1 MRWIAAVLLGLFLV
15 PSASAADWPSW
26 RGQPTGIFRTG
37 HYDAGEWIYTNGIQ
51 QARGANTDGFH
62 RTDYFKATDPH
73 GDDPTHINRDVYNA
87 VTYDA
92 FGIHRVAHNG
102 DYRLPTDD
110 TKFPVGTADLAE
122 VRLAV
127 QGSDL
132 YVRFL
137 WNSFPRPDAQI
148 VTLTFG
154 DGAAHQ
160 WPRNARI
167 SSPWQKA
174 LTVWGTGGALA
185 DASGKEQPV
194 DVRAGDHVTEAR
206 IPLSALPAGPWKL
219 RGGSGLADG
228 GKYMEV
234 PAGEASA
241 TQPGSGGP
249 TSPTN
254 VWDLLFADDTTWT
267 FDERR
272 QSDDLANA
280 DASGDTS
287 TVDPARIRGL
297 ASAARIRRGGA
308 ARASARRAT
317 ALGTS
322 ARGAATHGTSA
333 RRAATHW
340 TSARRARASAAPDP
354 IRTGDITRLFWS
366 RWSGGDG
373 VKRYLGL
380 DASGSPPPPGTP
392 TQGFMETW
400 QWQGRLQPYA
410 MHVPTRYAKSTTK
423 WPLIV
428 YLHGFA
434 NSYDEAFYEPAG
446 LVHEADR
453 QGYLL
458 AAPLER
464 GDYFYRDQGDM
475 DVLEVIQDVERHY
488 KVDRSRIYLM
498 GHSMGGYGTNNVS
511 THHPDLFAA
520 VAPAEGT
527 DSIDL
532 AANLR
537 NVPWFE
543 TSSEE
548 DLDAGAQDAK
558 KMYGELSDGGFDAT
572 LLVYDFK
579 IHEYSSIYDHLPDL
593 FRFFAR
599 NTLKRNPAIVSFVRP
614 TSQDRPQ
621 LGLVYDHA
629 YWLSGITAADAK
641 SNATVTA
648 TSSAIR
654 HVDPDPA
661 RANRTTQLVFDPDA
675 PSKRSIGELYTTTPG
690 GGPYLPRA
698 NALSIAAA
706 NLGAL
711 TVDTERAR
719 LRLRG
724 LRIESDADKPYEL
737 TLRTG
742 RSTKRITVPAGKQ
755 TLTL

>member
-1 MRWIAAVLLGLFLV
+1 VKRILAIAVCLL
-15 PSASAADWPSW
+15 AAAPAAQAIEWK
-26 RGQPTGIFRTG
+26 GEPTGIFRTG
-37 HYDAGEWIYTNGIQ
+37 RYDSGEWIYTNGIQ
-51 QARGANTDGFH
+51 QARGANSDGLH

-73 GDDPTHINRDVYNA
+73 GDDPTHINRDIYNA

-92 FGIHRVAHNG
+92 FGSHRAAHNG
-102 DYRLPTDD
+102 DYQLPTDD
-110 TKFPVGTADLAE
+110 SKFPVGTADLAE
-122 VRLAV
+122 LRLAIR
-127 QGSDL
+127 GGDL
-132 YVRFL
+132 YVRLL

-148 VTLTFG
+148 ATLTFG
-154 DGAAHQ
+154 DGPAHP
-160 WPRNARI
+160 WPRNARL

-174 LTVWGTGGALA
+174 LTVWGSGAALA
-185 DASGKEQPV
+185 DATGGEQQIAV
-194 DVRAGDHVTEAR
+194 TTGDHVTEAR
-206 IPLSALPAGPWKL
+206 VPLAALPEGKWTL

-228 GKYMEV
+228 GRYTEV
-234 PAGEASA
+234 PAGQASS

-249 TSPTN
+249 ASPTN
-254 VWDLLFADDTTWT
+254 VWDLLFADDAKWT
-267 FDERR
+267 FDELR
-272 QSDDLANA
+272 QSDDLAKA
-280 DASGDTS
+280 DATTDKVD
-287 TVDPARIRGL
+287 VDPARLRLG
-297 ASAARIRRGGA
+297 ASTARTKR
-308 ARASARRAT
+308 T
-317 ALGTS
+317 
-322 ARGAATHGTSA
+322 
-333 RRAATHW
+333 
-340 TSARRARASAAPDP
+340 PDP
-354 IRTGDITRLFWS
+354 AAFRTGDITRLFAS

-373 VKRYLGL
+373 LKRYLGL
-380 DASGSPPPPGTP
+380 DASGSPPPPGAP

-400 QWQGRLQPYA
+400 QWSGRLQPYA
-410 MHVPTRYAKSTTK
+410 MHVPDRYAKSKTR

-446 LVHEADR
+446 LVDEADR

-488 KVDRSRIYLM
+488 NVDRSRIYLI

-527 DSIDL
+527 DSIEL

-543 TSSEE
+543 TSAEE

-558 KMYGELSDGGFDAT
+558 KMYGELSDRGFEAT

-599 NTLKRNPAIVSFVRP
+599 NTLERNPAIVSFVRP
-614 TSQDRPQ
+614 AGQDRPE

-629 YWLSGITAADAK
+629 YWLSDITAADAK
-641 SNATVTA
+641 TNATVTV

-661 RANRTTQLVFDPDA
+661 RAERTTEVVFDPDA
-675 PSKRSIGELYTTTPG
+675 PTKRSIGELYSTTPG

-698 NALSIAAA
+698 NALSITAT
-706 NLGAL
+706 NLSAV
-711 TVDTERAR
+711 TVDAERAR
-719 LRLRG
+719 LRLRR
-724 LRIESDADKPYEL
+724 LRVQSNSDKPYIL
-737 TLRTG
+737 VLRAG
-742 RSTKRITVPAGKQ
+742 RTTKRVAVPAGEQ
-755 TLTL
+755 TLRL

>member
-1 MRWIAAVLLGLFLV
+1 VKRISLAIAVALLAAPTAHAV
-15 PSASAADWPSW
+15 DWK
-26 RGQPTGIFRTG
+26 GEPTGIFRTAR
-37 HYDAGEWIYTNGIQ
+37 YDRGEWIYTNGIQ
-51 QARGANTDGFH
+51 QARGANSDGLH

-73 GDDPTHINRDVYNA
+73 GDDPTHINRDIYNA

-92 FGIHRVAHNG
+92 FGSHRAAHNG
-102 DYRLPTDD
+102 DYQLPTDD
-110 TKFPVGTADLAE
+110 AKFPVGTADLAE
-122 VRLAV
+122 LRLAV
-127 QGSDL
+127 NGGDL
-132 YVRFL
+132 CVRFL
-137 WNSFPRPDAQI
+137 WSSFPRPDAQI
-148 VTLTFG
+148 ATLTFG
-154 DGAAHQ
+154 DGASHP
-160 WPRNARI
+160 WPRNARL

-174 LTVWGTGGALA
+174 LTVWGTGATLA
-185 DASGKEQPV
+185 DAGGAEQPV
-194 DVRAGDHVTEAR
+194 EVTVGDHVTEAR
-206 IPLSALPAGPWKL
+206 VPLSALPPGRWTL
-219 RGGSGLADG
+219 RGGAGLADG

-234 PAGEASA
+234 PAGQASA
-241 TQPGSGGP
+241 TEPGSGGP
-249 TSPTN
+249 ASPTN
-254 VWDLLFADDTTWT
+254 VWDLLFADDAKWT
-267 FDERR
+267 FDELR
-272 QSDDLANA
+272 QADDLAKG
-280 DASGDTS
+280 DASTDVV
-287 TVDPARIRGL
+287 TVDPQRLKRK
-297 ASAARIRRGGA
+297 S
-308 ARASARRAT
+308 
-317 ALGTS
+317 TS
-322 ARGAATHGTSA
+322 
-333 RRAATHW
+333 
-340 TSARRARASAAPDP
+340 SAAP
-354 IRTGDITRLFWS
+354 RTGDITRLFAS

-373 VKRYLGL
+373 LKRYMGL
-380 DASGSPPPPGTP
+380 DASGSPPPPGAP

-400 QWQGRLQPYA
+400 QWSGRLQPYA
-410 MHVPTRYAKSTTK
+410 MHVPDRYAKSKTK

-446 LVHEADR
+446 LVDEADR

-488 KVDRSRIYLM
+488 RVDRSRIYLM

-527 DSIDL
+527 DSIEL

-537 NVPWFE
+537 NVPWYE

-558 KMYGELSDGGFDAT
+558 KMYGELSDRGFDAA

-599 NTLKRNPAIVSFVRP
+599 NTLKRDPAIVSFVRP
-614 TSQDRPQ
+614 AGQDRPE

-629 YWLSGITAADAK
+629 YWLSAIGAADPK
-641 SNATVTA
+641 SNASVTA

-661 RANRTTQLVFDPDA
+661 RAERTTQLVFDPDA
-675 PSKRSIGELYTTTPG
+675 PTKRSIGELYTTSPG

-698 NALSIAAA
+698 NSLSIDAA
-706 NLGAL
+706 NLSTV
-711 TVDTERAR
+711 TVDVARAR

-724 LRIESDADKPYEL
+724 LRIRSGSDHAYEL
-737 TLRTG
+737 VLRSGKAT
-742 RSTKRITVPAGKQ
+742 RRIEVAAGKQ
-755 TLTL
+755 ALRL

>member
-1 MRWIAAVLLGLFLV
+1 VKRIVLGIAFLLAFA
-15 PSASAADWPSW
+15 PAAGAIEWK
-26 RGQPTGIFRTG
+26 GEPTGIFRTAR
-37 HYDAGEWIYTNGIQ
+37 YDRGEWIYTNGIQ
-51 QARGANTDGFH
+51 QARGANSDGLR

-73 GDDPTHINRDVYNA
+73 GDDPTHINRDIYNA

-92 FGIHRVAHNG
+92 FGSHRAAHNG
-102 DYRLPTDD
+102 DYQLPTDD
-110 TKFPVGTADLAE
+110 AKFPVGTADLAE
-122 VRLAV
+122 LRLATK
-127 QGSDL
+127 GGDL
-132 YVRFL
+132 HVRFL

-148 VTLTFG
+148 ATLTFG
-154 DGAAHQ
+154 DGPSHP
-160 WPRNARI
+160 WPRNARL

-174 LTVWGTGGALA
+174 LTVWGTGAALA
-185 DASGKEQPV
+185 DANGGEQPV
-194 DVRAGDHVTEAR
+194 EVKVGDHVTEAR
-206 IPLSALPAGPWKL
+206 IPLSALPAGKWAL
-219 RGGSGLADG
+219 RGGAGLADA

-234 PAGEASA
+234 PAGQASS

-254 VWDLLFADDTTWT
+254 VWDLLFADDAKWT
-267 FDERR
+267 FDELR
-272 QSDDLANA
+272 QSDDLAKG
-280 DASGDTS
+280 DATTDSVV
-287 TVDPARIRGL
+287 VDPARIRPS
-297 ASAARIRRGGA
+297 AS
-308 ARASARRAT
+308 
-317 ALGTS
+317 
-322 ARGAATHGTSA
+322 
-333 RRAATHW
+333 
-340 TSARRARASAAPDP
+340 RARSKRSADP
-354 IRTGDITRLFWS
+354 ATVRTGDITRLFSS

-373 VKRYLGL
+373 LERYMGL

-400 QWQGRLQPYA
+400 QWSGRLQPYA
-410 MHVPTRYAKSTTK
+410 MHVPARYARSKTK

-446 LVHEADR
+446 LVDEADR

-464 GDYFYRDQGDM
+464 GDWFYRDQGDM

-527 DSIDL
+527 DSIEL

-537 NVPWFE
+537 NVPWYE
-543 TSSEE
+543 TSAEE

-558 KMYGELSDGGFDAT
+558 KMYGELSDRGFDAT

-599 NTLKRNPAIVSFVRP
+599 HTLRRDPAIVSFVRP
-614 TSQDRPQ
+614 AGQDRPE

-629 YWLSGITAADAK
+629 YWLSAITAADPKA
-641 SNATVTA
+641 NATVTA

-661 RANRTTQLVFDPDA
+661 RAERTTQVVFDPDA
-675 PSKRSIGELYTTTPG
+675 PTKRSIGELYTTTPG
-690 GGPYLPRA
+690 AGPYLPRA
-698 NALSIAAA
+698 NALSISAA
-706 NLGAL
+706 NLSSV
-711 TVDTERAR
+711 TVDAARAR
-719 LRLRG
+719 LSLRG
-724 LRIESDADKPYEL
+724 LRIESDSDHAYQL
-737 TLRTG
+737 VLRSGKT
-742 RSTKRITVPAGKQ
+742 TKRVQVAAGRQ
-755 TLTL
+755 TLTI

>member
-1 MRWIAAVLLGLFLV
+1 VKRITLAIAIALL
-15 PSASAADWPSW
+15 AAPVAHALDWK
-26 RGQPTGIFRTG
+26 GQPTGIFRTAR
-37 HYDAGEWIYTNGIQ
+37 YDRGEWIYTNGIQ
-51 QARGANTDGFH
+51 QARGANTDGLH

-73 GDDPTHINRDVYNA
+73 GDDPTHIPRDVYNA

-92 FGIHRVAHNG
+92 FGSHRAAHNG
-102 DYRLPTDD
+102 DYQLPTDD
-110 TKFPVGTADLAE
+110 KKFPVGTADLAE

-127 QGSDL
+127 KGGDL

-148 VTLTFG
+148 ATLTFG
-154 DGAAHQ
+154 DGATRP
-160 WPRNARI
+160 WPRNARL
-167 SSPWQKA
+167 SSPWQEA
-174 LTVWGTGGALA
+174 LTVWGTGATLTDA
-185 DASGKEQPV
+185 DGRETLVAVS
-194 DVRAGDHVTEAR
+194 AGDHTTEAR
-206 IPLSALPAGPWKL
+206 IPLSALPAGKWTL
-219 RGGSGLADG
+219 RGGAGLAAD
-228 GKYMEV
+228 GKYMNV
-234 PAGEASA
+234 PAGQASDS
-241 TQPGSGGP
+241 QPGSGGP

-254 VWDLLFADDTTWT
+254 VWDLLFADDAKWT
-267 FDERR
+267 FDELR
-272 QSDDLANA
+272 QADDLAKA
-280 DASGDTS
+280 DATS
-287 TVDPARIRGL
+287 DSAVVDPARLRM
-297 ASAARIRRGGA
+297 AR
-308 ARASARRAT
+308 ST
-317 ALGTS
+317 
-322 ARGAATHGTSA
+322 
-333 RRAATHW
+333 
-340 TSARRARASAAPDP
+340 SAAP
-354 IRTGDITRLFWS
+354 RTGDITRLFAS

-373 VKRYLGL
+373 LKRYMGL

-400 QWQGRLQPYA
+400 QWSGRLQPYA
-410 MHVPTRYAKSTTK
+410 MHVPQRYAKSKST

-446 LVHEADR
+446 LVDEADH

-475 DVLEVIQDVERHY
+475 DVLEVIKDVERHY

-558 KMYGELSDGGFDAT
+558 KMYGELSDRGYDAK

-593 FRFFAR
+593 FRFFASH
-599 NTLKRNPAIVSFVRP
+599 TLQRNPAIVSFVRP
-614 TSQDRPQ
+614 ANQDKPE

-629 YWLSGITAADAK
+629 YWLSEITAADPKA
-641 SNATVTA
+641 NASVTA

-661 RANRTTQLVFDPDA
+661 RAERTTQVVFDPDA
-675 PSKRSIGELYTTTPG
+675 PSKRSLGELYTTSPG

-698 NALSIAAA
+698 NALTITAT
-706 NLGAL
+706 NLGAV
-711 TVDTERAR
+711 TVDAARAR

-724 LRIESDADKPYEL
+724 LRIRSSSDKPYTL
-737 TLRTG
+737 TLRSGKT
-742 RSTKRITVPAGKQ
+742 SKRVPVPAGEQ
-755 TLTL
+755 SLTL